1 MSIAAEKLPLPRRDV
16 IKKKLPRR
24 CRTAMVYK
32 KKLPR
37 RCRTAMVYKKKL
49 PRRCRDATAY
59 KKNLAAMLFEKIF
72 QISLPRM
79 YWTRNIGSRRS
90 GSFSLRMFHL

>member
-1 MSIAAEKLPLPRRDV
+1 
-16 IKKKLPRR
+16 
-24 CRTAMVYK
+24 MVYK

-37 RCRTAMVYKKKL
+37 RCRAATVHKKIL
-49 PRRCRDATAY
+49 PRRCRDAMVY
-59 KKNLAAMLFEKIF
+59 KLAAAAMVFKKSF

-90 GSFSLRMFHL
+90 DSFSLRMFHL